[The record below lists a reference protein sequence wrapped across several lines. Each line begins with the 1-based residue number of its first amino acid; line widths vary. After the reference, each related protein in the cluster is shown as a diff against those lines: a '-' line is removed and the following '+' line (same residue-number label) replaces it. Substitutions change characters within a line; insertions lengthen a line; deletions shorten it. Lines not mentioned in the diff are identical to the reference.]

1 MDASDRDRK
10 KAWKLQQ
17 RKLAQD
23 AFPISDALL
32 ESLFEAV
39 DAQLENSGCDHTFRF
54 TQAWIAQ
61 QAQQLIQPI
70 FYT

>member
-17 RKLAQD
+17 QKLAQD
-23 AFPISDALL
+23 TFPISDSLL

-39 DAQLENSGCDHTFRF
+39 DAEVENSGGDHT
-54 TQAWIAQ
+54 
-61 QAQQLIQPI
+61 L
-70 FYT
+70 